1 MVRKRARVKLTAQ
14 IGVASVSRVDR
25 WLSRPEEAVANRKQ
39 SLPKLT
45 AVTAEQ
51 AAEINRI
58 HFKYSYNFG
67 PPPKPETKATLAEFI
82 RDQEAEYP
90 YAALDL
96 VDKLKLDSFGAE
108 SFDRHIDRNILATPG
123 HLSAVTV
130 AKMIQY
136 CLLILESEAEI
147 VMWRRVDG
155 GVASMPDAQEIAN
168 SIAIKV
174 NQYKDRDKIPEYD
187 YIAQFLAAVKHPI
200 VGRGVSN
207 AAINRWGMGERN
219 GKLTVP

>member
-1 MVRKRARVKLTAQ
+1 VEK
-14 IGVASVSRVDR
+14 
-25 WLSRPEEAVANRKQ
+25 RKQ

-51 AAEINRI
+51 VARINRI

-67 PPPKPETKATLAEFI
+67 PPPQPEAKATLADFI

-96 VDKLKLDSFGAE
+96 ADKLKLDSFGAE
-108 SFDRHIDRNILATPG
+108 SFDRHIDRNMLATPG

-136 CLLILESEAEI
+136 CLLIFESEAEI
-147 VMWRRVDG
+147 VMWQRSGR
-155 GVASMPDAQEIAN
+155 GVANRPDAQDIAN
-168 SIAIKV
+168 SIATKV
-174 NQYKDRDKIPEYD
+174 NRYEHRDKIPEYD
-187 YIAQFLAAVKHPI
+187 HVAQFLAAVKHPI
-200 VGRGVSN
+200 VGKGVSN
-207 AAINRWGMGERN
+207 AAINRWGMSDRHGT
-219 GKLTVP
+219 LTVA